1 MINKEWTREDLQ
13 KYADFASMSKEKAKE
28 HFSDL
33 PQFLNGVLYATD
45 FLLSELI
52 DIFDEYEISYT
63 PEGKDD
69 KNK

>member
-13 KYADFASMSKEKAKE
+13 KYADFASMFKERVKE

-33 PQFLNGVLYATD
+33 PQFRNGALYATD
-45 FLLSELI
+45 SLLNELI

-63 PEGKDD
+63 PE
-69 KNK
+69 